1 MLRQITVQL
10 LSLYIYAIM
19 PVKQHTLSLLEMSS
33 VSERAEMLEEA
44 LQKQIGEFLKMSR
57 KIPIT
62 HILSEDGLYSVV
74 SPFALQPCPLV
85 ER

>member
-1 MLRQITVQL
+1 
-10 LSLYIYAIM
+10 M
-19 PVKQHTLSLLEMSS
+19 PVKQHTLSLLKMSS
-33 VSERAEMLEEA
+33 VSERAGMLEEA

-57 KIPIT
+57 KIPTT

-74 SPFALQPCPLV
+74 SPFVPQPCPLV